1 MWIILISCLRNWPRI
16 GNRCPP
22 LIAKQYFTR
31 FSRIT
36 RAINSPPSAFAITEL
51 LLRKSSARIESLHIY
66 AVAEKRV
73 RVCEDSFRKFPV
85 ANAAAGLIAAY
96 KPVTFDHRSVLW
108 ARTHPSAWVVWVA
121 EWRGANPQPKKKK

>member
-1 MWIILISCLRNWPRI
+1 MEK
-16 GNRCPP
+16 RCPP

-66 AVAEKRV
+66 AVAEKRAHV
-73 RVCEDSFRKFPV
+73 YDDSFRKFLV
-85 ANAAAGLIAAY
+85 ANAPVGLITAS
-96 KPVTFDHRSVLW
+96 KPVTFYHRSV
-108 ARTHPSAWVVWVA
+108 
-121 EWRGANPQPKKKK
+121 RGGSRAPLLAQWC